1 MQALAVDKYWINVSS
16 FWYEFYCKLN
26 MGPGIA
32 GNLVERKSMKM
43 QCNYYGDMTR
53 FTATNNKKIVGQENV
68 DDQRKL
74 YRETHSHEKHLQNKK
89 RGIRPDEEVLE
100 DILSEKLHRKIDVQ
114 DQAAQMEN
122 KLVVHCWALM

>member
-1 MQALAVDKYWINVSS
+1 MSSVVS
-16 FWYEFYCKLN
+16 

-32 GNLVERKSMKM
+32 GNLVERKFMKV

-53 FTATNNKKIVGQENV
+53 FTATNNKKIVEVGQENV

-89 RGIRPDEEVLE
+89 RGIRQDEEVLE